1 MDRHY
6 FKNPQFI
13 LYAIFYLVIFIGIL
27 LAVYQFIFNRSL
39 WIDEAML
46 ALNIIKRGFSGLTEP
61 LYYKQ
66 VAPVG
71 FLFIER
77 LSVLMLGKNE
87 FALRIFPLISFLVS
101 IPLFYLL
108 SCKLSGNKIVP
119 LLSTSI
125 FSITLSLLRYSSEV
139 KQYSSD
145 VLFTV
150 MLLYCCLTLKLNT
163 NRSLLIYAVI
173 GGIAI
178 WFSNIAVII
187 LFVSGIYSLY
197 SELYKNKNYKVL
209 FPLLFWAV
217 SFFIYYI
224 FFIHNHPHTEFMIDY
239 WKEAFLPLSPFS
251 ASFYFFLFQAIKDI
265 YSYLLGFS
273 FLWFIPFSVSMVA
286 TGFMLKRR
294 EYTVL
299 YFFLA
304 PIAVHLFLSGLMLY
318 PFKGRFLLYSIPLII
333 LVFSIGVYEL
343 FEFTDKRI
351 LALPQ
356 LLLIAPVLAM
366 FYPIYAKFP
375 IQIHEVKHSLN
386 YMEANIKSDETIYVY
401 CNSRP
406 AFKFYKEAK
415 AINIG
420 NPVKLGTFHHEE
432 KHKYDDELLNLR
444 GKVWLLFSHVYHSS
458 RPDSE
463 EAYMIKILL
472 NNGSKLLDVKKYK
485 GSSVYYIDT
494 KDSV

>member
-61 LYYKQ
+61 LYYEQ

-77 LSVLMLGKNE
+77 ISVLMLGKNE

-108 SCKLSGNKIVP
+108 SCKLSGNKIIA

-125 FSITLSLLRYSSEV
+125 FSITLQLLRYSSEV

-145 VLFTV
+145 VLCAV
-150 MLLYCCLTLKLNT
+150 ILLYCCLTLKLNT
-163 NRSLLIYAVI
+163 NRSLSIYAVI

-197 SELYKNKNYKVL
+197 YEFYKNKNYKVL

-239 WKEAFLPLSPFS
+239 WKEDFLPLRPFS
-251 ASFYFFLFQAIKDI
+251 ASFYLFLFRAAQDI
-265 YSYLLGFS
+265 YSYLLGFG
-273 FLWFIPFSVSMVA
+273 FLWFMPFLISVSA
-286 TGFMLKRR
+286 AGFMLKRR

-318 PFKGRFLLYSIPLII
+318 PFKGRFLLYSVPLII

-351 LALPQ
+351 LKLPQ
-356 LLLIAPVLAM
+356 FLLILPVLVM
-366 FYPIYAKFP
+366 FYPVYLHFP
-375 IQIHEVKHSLN
+375 IQREEIKSSLS
-386 YMEANIKSDETIYVY
+386 YLETNIKHDETIYVY
-401 CNSRP
+401 CGARR
-406 AFKFYKEAK
+406 AFNFYKETK
-415 AINIG
+415 TTNIN
-420 NPVKLGTFHHEE
+420 NPIILGTRHHKE

>member
-1 MDRHY
+1 MDKHY
-6 FKNPQFI
+6 IDNGRSTLF
-13 LYAIFYLVIFIGIL
+13 AIFYLVIFIGIS
-27 LAVYQFIFNRSL
+27 LAVYQFMFNRSL

-46 ALNIIKRGFSGLTEP
+46 ALNIINRGFSGLTEP

-77 LSVLMLGKNE
+77 ISILMLGKNE

-108 SCKLSGNKIVP
+108 GGKLTGNKMVA

-145 VLFTV
+145 VLFTLI
-150 MLLYCCLTLKLNT
+150 LLYCCLTLKLNT

-187 LFVSGIYSLY
+187 LFVAGMYSLY
-197 SELYKNKNYKVL
+197 YEFYKNKHFKIVV
-209 FPLLFWAV
+209 PLLFWAV

-251 ASFYFFLFQAIKDI
+251 ASFYLFLFRVAQDI
-265 YSYLLGFS
+265 YSYLLGFG
-273 FLWFIPFSVSMVA
+273 FLWFMPFLISVSA
-286 TGFMLKRR
+286 AGFMLKRR

-333 LVFSIGVYEL
+333 LIFSIGLYEL
-343 FEFTDKRI
+343 FEFTNKRI
-351 LALPQ
+351 LKLPQ
-356 LLLIAPVLAM
+356 FLLILPVLVM
-366 FYPIYAKFP
+366 FYPIYTKFP

-386 YMEANIKSDETIYVY
+386 YMETNIKSDETIYVY

-406 AFKFYKEAK
+406 AFKFYK
-415 AINIG
+415 
-420 NPVKLGTFHHEE
+420 
-432 KHKYDDELLNLR
+432 
-444 GKVWLLFSHVYHSS
+444 
-458 RPDSE
+458 
-463 EAYMIKILL
+463 
-472 NNGSKLLDVKKYK
+472 
-485 GSSVYYIDT
+485 
-494 KDSV
+494 